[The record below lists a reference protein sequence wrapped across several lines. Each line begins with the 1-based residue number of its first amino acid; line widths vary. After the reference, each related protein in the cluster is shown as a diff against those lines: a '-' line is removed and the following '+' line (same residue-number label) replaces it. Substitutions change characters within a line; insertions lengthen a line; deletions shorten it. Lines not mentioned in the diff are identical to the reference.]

1 MKFIN
6 MNVFLFSSALYLIA
20 IILGS
25 TIRLYIMGR
34 FKIKTIIFIASA
46 SFIIGEIVLAYLIL
60 FHQT

>member
-6 MNVFLFSSALYLIA
+6 MNGFLYSSALYLLAVIAGA
-20 IILGS
+20 IIKL
-25 TIRLYIMGR
+25 MGR

-60 FHQT
+60 FQ

>member
-6 MNVFLFSSALYLIA
+6 MNGFLFSSALYLIA

-34 FKIKTIIFIASA
+34 LKIKTIIIIASA
-46 SFIIGEIVLAYLIL
+46 SFIIGEIVLAYLNL

>member
-34 FKIKTIIFIASA
+34 FKIKTIIIIASA

-60 FHQT
+60 FRQT

>member
-34 FKIKTIIFIASA
+34 IKTIIIIASA

-60 FHQT
+60 FRQT